1 MVEFRTL
8 RWFFSKYKARYIYG
22 ILCLLAVDV
31 LQLVM
36 PWLLGLITNGLKQGT
51 MTYASLGKYAI
62 IIVAIAVVIMIL
74 RYIWRL
80 LIIGGS
86 RLLEKELRDRFFAH
100 LTMLSPRYYN
110 MHKTGDLMAHASN
123 DINAVRMFI
132 GQGIAMATDSFFM
145 IIASLIVVFMAID
158 WHLSLLALIPFPIM
172 AASALIIGRFI
183 RDRFEDVQ
191 RAFSNLT
198 DMVEEN
204 FSGIRVIKAFVQEKA
219 ELKKFAKANKHNMDM
234 NMRMVKLWGIMDPL
248 MQFLSALSFIIV
260 LYYGGMMVVNDQIN
274 VGDFVAFN
282 GYLGMLIWP
291 VISLGW
297 VVNMAQR
304 GVASMKRINVIMHEQ
319 PEISDE
325 NPLDIE
331 EIQGNIEYRNL
342 TFSYEPN
349 LPPVLKN
356 ISFKV
361 KQGETLAIVGRTGS
375 GKTTIINVLLR
386 LYRVEDNH
394 VFIDDTDINRIP
406 LKVLRESIGYVP
418 QDNFLFST
426 TIAENI
432 AFGLDSYTM
441 EQIEQAARIAQLYD
455 DVMSFPEKF
464 NTIVGERGVSLSGG
478 QKQRVAIARAIV
490 KDPKILILDDSLS
503 AVDTGTEE
511 RILKGLREVRH
522 NRTTIIIAHRISAVK
537 DADQIIALS
546 DGQIVQ
552 RGTHEQL
559 VNQPGLY
566 KDLYE
571 MQKLEEELERTQ

>member
-1 MVEFRTL
+1 
-8 RWFFSKYKARYIYG
+8 
-22 ILCLLAVDV
+22 
-31 LQLVM
+31 
-36 PWLLGLITNGLKQGT
+36 
-51 MTYASLGKYAI
+51 
-62 IIVAIAVVIMIL
+62 
-74 RYIWRL
+74 
-80 LIIGGS
+80 
-86 RLLEKELRDRFFAH
+86 
-100 LTMLSPRYYN
+100 
-110 MHKTGDLMAHASN
+110 
-123 DINAVRMFI
+123 MFI

-145 IIASLIVVFMAID
+145 IIASLIVVFIAID

-571 MQKLEEELERTQ
+571 MQKLEEELERKQ

>member
-1 MVEFRTL
+1 
-8 RWFFSKYKARYIYG
+8 
-22 ILCLLAVDV
+22 
-31 LQLVM
+31 M